1 MILEIEILPRCGD
14 CQFFDQCS
22 KVCIGLDENE
32 TFAEIGG
39 CETFQ
44 AADDKTRQE
53 REVFN
58 RLKQYAKEN
67 AK

>member
-1 MILEIEILPRCGD
+1 MSKPIVFPRCGD
-14 CQFFDQCS
+14 CQFFEKCS

-44 AADDKTRQE
+44 AADDKTRQYRKTFKAITE
-53 REVFN
+53 SRG
-58 RLKQYAKEN
+58 KK
-67 AK
+67 K